1 MQHTGS
7 QTTAVQPSSH
17 SEWYVLIGKQWYQLP
32 ELIPTS
38 SNSGLCGSIQKRNLE
53 ERSAGIQP
61 MSQKASFLV
70 MVCWITL
77 KHVVCLPKLWN
88 LGGLLYWP
96 SLSISAK
103 FGIWDYSQFC
113 CLHLHVR
120 FHFIYLLWQK
130 STYLTIFDVNIV
142 LTVIYWLVLGS
153 VRHFRP
159 MSVHRFFAVNRLQ
172 LVC

>member
-38 SNSGLCGSIQKRNLE
+38 SNSGLCGSIQKRRNLE

-61 MSQKASFLV
+61 MSQKARFLV

-88 LGGLLYWP
+88 LGGSCTGHLYLLVPNLAFETTP
-96 SLSISAK
+96 SSVVYIYMSDFTLSIYCGK
-103 FGIWDYSQFC
+103 NPHIWPFLMSTL
-113 CLHLHVR
+113 CLPS
-120 FHFIYLLWQK
+120 
-130 STYLTIFDVNIV
+130 ST
-142 LTVIYWLVLGS
+142 G
-153 VRHFRP
+153 
-159 MSVHRFFAVNRLQ
+159 
-172 LVC
+172 